1 MELQDFLDKV
11 DAPRVVAAIHAAEAR
26 TRGEI
31 RVHVTHRAIS
41 DPEAEAARQFERLG
55 MTATRERNGVL
66 LYVAPQAQ
74 RFAVVGDTGVHAAG
88 GAALWPEV
96 AALVAERFREG
107 RFTDGLVAAVERLG
121 ALLAERFPRRPGEA
135 DTNELPDE
143 ISEDR

>member
-1 MELQDFLDKV
+1 MQLQDFLDKV
-11 DAPRVVAAIHAAEAR
+11 DGRKVVAAIHEAEAR

-31 RVHVTHRAIS
+31 RVHVTHRAI
-41 DPEAEAARQFERLG
+41 DDAQAEAAKQFETLG

-74 RFAVVGDTGVHAAG
+74 RFAVVGDSGIHLAG
-88 GAALWPEV
+88 GEALWPDV
-96 AALVAERFREG
+96 VGLLNAAFRDG
-107 RFTDGLVAAVERLG
+107 RYTEGLVAAVAKIG
-121 ALLAERFPRRPGEA
+121 DLLAARFPREAGRA